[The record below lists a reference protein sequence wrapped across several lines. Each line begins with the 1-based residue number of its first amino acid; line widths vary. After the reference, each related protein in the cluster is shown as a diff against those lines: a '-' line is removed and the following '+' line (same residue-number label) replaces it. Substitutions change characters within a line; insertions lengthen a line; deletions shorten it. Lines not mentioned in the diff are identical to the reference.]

1 MITRE
6 VNDWIKKVETGQYS
20 YSDAMERFVDFSKYL
35 TKEEILRIK
44 RVLENCRNSL

>member
-20 YSDAMERFVDFSKYL
+20 YSDAMERFVDK
-35 TKEEILRIK
+35 TVCE
-44 RVLENCRNSL
+44 